1 MISTVKATGR
11 KLPEGMQVET
21 QSRSFKVIM
30 DEPADLGGTDVAMNP
45 VEALL
50 GTLAACQAIVAA
62 AFAGAHDVT
71 FEEFHVDLE
80 GDIDFD
86 GFMGLSDVRPGFSE
100 IRYEM
105 HFKTSEP
112 REKIEKFV
120 EFIERT
126 CPVGDSLTN
135 GVKLVNAGVVLD

>member
-1 MISTVKATGR
+1 MINTVKVTGR

-21 QSRSFKVIM
+21 QARSFKVIM
-30 DEPADLGGTDVAMNP
+30 DEPANLGGTDKAMNP

-50 GTLAACQAIVAA
+50 AALAACQAIVAA
-62 AFAGAHDVT
+62 AYAEAHDIK

-112 REKIEKFV
+112 KEKIEKFV
-120 EFIERT
+120 EFIEKT

-135 GVKLVNAGVVLD
+135 GVKLVNAGVVID